1 MVLDHVLEKELI
13 EGAGSLAAQRLKTN
27 FILHRIAETEKIE
40 VTREEVDERIREQ
53 AAHYNVSVEKMRKEF
68 EEKDRINGL
77 AEEIL
82 LGKTLDF
89 LKSNVSV
96 ETISEP
102 SAAPAATE

>member
-1 MVLDHVLEKELI
+1 
-13 EGAGSLAAQRLKTN
+13 
-27 FILHRIAETEKIE
+27 
-40 VTREEVDERIREQ
+40 VTREELDDRIREQ

-68 EEKDRINGL
+68 EENDRINGL